1 MELFIYYLGAVTL
14 ATGIATA
21 TLALTWFIERGTKH

>member
-1 MELFIYYLGAVTL
+1 MFIYYLGAVTL

-21 TLALTWFIERGTKH
+21 TLALVAAIEGRAKR

>member
-14 ATGIATA
+14 AAGVASAVFVIVD
-21 TLALTWFIERGTKH
+21 FIEGVKK